1 MGNRRA
7 RDLIKKLKK
16 SGVKLLEWEITM
28 IRYKAKIVKDDNGY
42 SVSFPELPGC
52 FSYGFNLKEANKNA
66 IEALDLYLEEANDPK
81 WPLPKA
87 INHRGA
93 NYSWILPSPEIA
105 IPLMIRE
112 ARKAKKISQQKA
124 ADLLLMKLQT
134 YQKLEYLR
142 KSNPTAMTLLRI
154 AEAFNTKFELSA

>member
-1 MGNRRA
+1 
-7 RDLIKKLKK
+7 
-16 SGVKLLEWEITM
+16 V

-42 SVSFPELPGC
+42 SVTFPELLGC
-52 FSYGFNLKEANKNA
+52 FSYGSSLKVAKQNA
-66 IEALDLYLEEANDPK
+66 IEALDLYLEEANNPK

-87 INHRGA
+87 VDHRGIS
-93 NYSWILPSPEIA
+93 YIWIIPSPEIA

-142 KSNPTAMTLLRI
+142 KSNPTAMTLLKI

>member
-1 MGNRRA
+1 M
-7 RDLIKKLKK
+7 
-16 SGVKLLEWEITM
+16 
-28 IRYKAKIVKDDNGY
+28 
-42 SVSFPELPGC
+42 
-52 FSYGFNLKEANKNA
+52 KEANKNA
-66 IEALDLYLEEANDPK
+66 IEALDLYLEEANNPK
-81 WPLPKA
+81 WPLPKP

-93 NYSWILPSPEIA
+93 NYSWIVPSPEIA